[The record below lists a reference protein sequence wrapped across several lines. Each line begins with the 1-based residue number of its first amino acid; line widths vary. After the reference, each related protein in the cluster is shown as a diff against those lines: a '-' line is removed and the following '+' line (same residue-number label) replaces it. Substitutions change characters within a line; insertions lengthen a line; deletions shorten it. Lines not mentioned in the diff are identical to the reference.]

1 MQQYIISK
9 HSYFNFKGIHMNK
22 IAAFQFLILTFLFTS
37 KGITQTCTV
46 GNAVAQLAYGI
57 TASGGSANPTNAQG
71 IILAAGTTCL
81 LYTSPSPRDR
91 TRSRMPSSA

>member
-46 GNAVAQLAYGI
+46 GNA
-57 TASGGSANPTNAQG
+57 
-71 IILAAGTTCL
+71 CL
-81 LYTSPSPRDR
+81 LYTSSKRKLQWSEQWLNEY
-91 TRSRMPSSA
+91 SRIYDARKQS